1 MRSDAQI
8 IINTV
13 ILKFIIVSYTHWH
26 WRGNPGIGGSRR
38 HCQGGGGQ
46 EVLVYN
52 SVYST
57 KRNSSTQVIFS
68 CITLF
73 SIAG

>member
-1 MRSDAQI
+1 MD
-8 IINTV
+8 
-13 ILKFIIVSYTHWH
+13 LGGIV
-26 WRGNPGIGGSRR
+26 R
-38 HCQGGGGQ
+38 GGGQ
-46 EVLVYN
+46 EILVCN

-73 SIAG
+73 STTIDTRTVVAKTVACDNF

>member
-1 MRSDAQI
+1 MDLGG
-8 IINTV
+8 TV
-13 ILKFIIVSYTHWH
+13 
-26 WRGNPGIGGSRR
+26 R
-38 HCQGGGGQ
+38 GGQ

-73 SIAG
+73 SKMIDIHV

>member
-1 MRSDAQI
+1 MD
-8 IINTV
+8 
-13 ILKFIIVSYTHWH
+13 LEGIV
-26 WRGNPGIGGSRR
+26 RGTK
-38 HCQGGGGQ
+38 GGQ

-57 KRNSSTQVIFS
+57 KRNSSTQVMFS

>member
-1 MRSDAQI
+1 MA
-8 IINTV
+8 
-13 ILKFIIVSYTHWH
+13 KE
-26 WRGNPGIGGSRR
+26 G
-38 HCQGGGGQ
+38 QG
-46 EVLVYN
+46 VLVYN

-73 SIAG
+73 SMAG